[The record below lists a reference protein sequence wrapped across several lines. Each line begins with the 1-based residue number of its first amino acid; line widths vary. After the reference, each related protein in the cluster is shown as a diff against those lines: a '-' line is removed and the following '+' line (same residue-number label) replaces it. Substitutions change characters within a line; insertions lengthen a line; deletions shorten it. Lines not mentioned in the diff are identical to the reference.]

1 MLVNERI
8 RPGTVLEIETKE
20 EKGGRICTVRRQ
32 AEVVRQYPHHILVK
46 LKNGSRMC
54 VTNAELL
61 HDGIVTQDYRRR
73 K

>member
-8 RPGTVLEIETKE
+8 KPGTILEIEMKE
-20 EKGGRICTVRRQ
+20 EKGGRVCTVRRQ
-32 AEVVRQYPHHILVK
+32 AEVIRQYPHHVLVE

-61 HDGIVTQDYRRR
+61 QEGIATQRP
-73 K
+73 